1 MTVSEQFKREVIG
14 RRVEVLRAM
23 DYAIRYMND
32 ESSIEPWFMC
42 GVPDGAELE
51 DYEDM
56 ASDHETY
63 IDTVKPFAKIVK
75 NYAKEDF

>member
-1 MTVSEQFKREVIG
+1 MAYNEQFKREVIG
-14 RRVEVLRAM
+14 RRVEVLQAM
-23 DYAIRYMND
+23 DYAVRYMND
-32 ESSIEPWFMC
+32 EDSIEPWFMC

-63 IDTVKPFAKIVK
+63 IDTVKLFARIVAH
-75 NYAKEDF
+75 YAKEDF

>member
-14 RRVEVLRAM
+14 RRVEVLQAM

-32 ESSIEPWFMC
+32 ESSIEPWFLC
-42 GVPDGAELE
+42 GVPDGAGLE

-63 IDTVKPFAKIVK
+63 IDTVKLFAKIVK

>member
-1 MTVSEQFKREVIG
+1 
-14 RRVEVLRAM
+14 
-23 DYAIRYMND
+23 
-32 ESSIEPWFMC
+32 MC

-63 IDTVKPFAKIVK
+63 IDTVKLFAKIVK

>member
-14 RRVEVLRAM
+14 RRVEVLQAR

-32 ESSIEPWFMC
+32 EDSIEPWFLC

-56 ASDHETY
+56 ASDHDTY
-63 IDTVKPFAKIVK
+63 IDTVKLFAKIVK

>member
-1 MTVSEQFKREVIG
+1 
-14 RRVEVLRAM
+14 
-23 DYAIRYMND
+23 
-32 ESSIEPWFMC
+32 MC

-63 IDTVKPFAKIVK
+63 IDTVKLFAKIVK
-75 NYAKEDF
+75 KYANEDF